1 MKIEVISF
9 DGGVPSEPKILDLG
23 IKEVLTI
30 VEKDGQVSTGTEIEF
45 TSPSGDSVTLPIAGA
60 TTAREDA

>member
-9 DGGVPSEPKILDLG
+9 DKGVPSEPKVLDLE

-30 VEKDGQVSTGTEIEF
+30 VEKDGQVSTGTEIKF
-45 TSPSGDSVTLPIAGA
+45 ISPSGDSVTLPIAGA
-60 TTAREDA
+60 TTAREES